1 MAQSPCSRFGSLR
14 AQAITMDQVTELTL
28 EQSFSLRRFT
38 DQVEQMSLEQAQA
51 FLIEQYRQML
61 LRETL
66 YQDLLKQAWQL
77 DAGFASL

>member
-1 MAQSPCSRFGSLR
+1 
-14 AQAITMDQVTELTL
+14 MDQVTELTL
-28 EQSFSLRRFT
+28 EQSFSLRCFT

-51 FLIEQYRQML
+51 LLIEQYRQML

>member
-1 MAQSPCSRFGSLR
+1 
-14 AQAITMDQVTELTL
+14 MDQVTELTL

-51 FLIEQYRQML
+51 LLIEQYRQML

-66 YQDLLKQAWQL
+66 YQDLLKQAWKL

>member
-1 MAQSPCSRFGSLR
+1 MAQSPCSRFRLLR
-14 AQAITMDQVTELTL
+14 AQAIAMDQVTELTL

-51 FLIEQYRQML
+51 LLIEQYRQML

-66 YQDLLKQAWQL
+66 YQDLLKQAWKL

>member
-1 MAQSPCSRFGSLR
+1 
-14 AQAITMDQVTELTL
+14 MDQVTELTL

-51 FLIEQYRQML
+51 LLIEQYRQML

>member
-1 MAQSPCSRFGSLR
+1 MAQSPCSRFRSLR
-14 AQAITMDQVTELTL
+14 AQAIAMDQVTELTL

-51 FLIEQYRQML
+51 LLIEQYRQML

-66 YQDLLKQAWQL
+66 YQDLLKQAWKL

>member
-1 MAQSPCSRFGSLR
+1 
-14 AQAITMDQVTELTL
+14 MDQVTELTL

-66 YQDLLKQAWQL
+66 YQDLLKQSWQL

>member
-1 MAQSPCSRFGSLR
+1 MAQSPCSRFRSLR
-14 AQAITMDQVTELTL
+14 AQEITMDQVTELTL

-51 FLIEQYRQML
+51 LLIEQYRQML

-66 YQDLLKQAWQL
+66 YQDLLKQAWKL

>member
-14 AQAITMDQVTELTL
+14 AQAIAMDQVTELTL

-66 YQDLLKQAWQL
+66 YQDLLKQAWKL

>member
-1 MAQSPCSRFGSLR
+1 
-14 AQAITMDQVTELTL
+14 MDQVTELTL

-38 DQVEQMSLEQAQA
+38 DQVEQMSHEQAQA

-66 YQDLLKQAWQL
+66 YKDLLKHEWQL
-77 DAGFASL
+77 DSGFASLQNS